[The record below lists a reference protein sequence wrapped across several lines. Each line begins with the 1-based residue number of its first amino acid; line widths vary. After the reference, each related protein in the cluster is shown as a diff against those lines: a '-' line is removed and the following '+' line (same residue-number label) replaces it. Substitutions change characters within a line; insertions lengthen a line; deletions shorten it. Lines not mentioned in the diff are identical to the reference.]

1 MKKKKKNW
9 VGLLCSLLN
18 REEGQTLTEYSLILL
33 LIVIVAIV
41 ALTLIGNVLAGA
53 YQAVVNVF

>member
-1 MKKKKKNW
+1 MKNKKKNW

>member
-1 MKKKKKNW
+1 MKNNKNC

-18 REEGQTLTEYSLILL
+18 REEGQTLTEYTLILL

-41 ALTLIGNVLAGA
+41 ALTLIGNLLAGA